1 MISNTAYPVLLL
13 CGCDPNRRDL
23 MKVLDPEGLLP
34 SKALLPMAGK
44 RVLDWQLDAMIE
56 SPDIGDIYLI
66 GLSPEEFPS
75 DLDLKYIQYERNSSI
90 LEKIKYGSLFLQ
102 KAYPDLDHVIVCSGD
117 APGVTTSSIN
127 QFFDMFRQNL
137 DADLLIGV
145 VPEDITLKFFP
156 NHRRVIGKFKDLS
169 VYPGEMYVFRHKII
183 PVIED
188 EILQMTLK
196 RRQFDRQKDTSK
208 LVPILKYLG
217 RKPRLWLL
225 IIKYGLGLLSISKLE
240 SILSKVYNL
249 KMKAI
254 IIPDPGFGMD
264 LDLPEDY
271 ESITEYI
278 KMTKVQAL

>member
-1 MISNTAYPVLLL
+1 MISDKAYPVLLL
-13 CGCDPNRRDL
+13 CGSDPNRREL

-44 RVLDWQLDAMIE
+44 RVLDWQLDSMIE
-56 SPDIGDIYLI
+56 SPDISDIYII

-75 DLDLKYIQYERNSSI
+75 DIDLKYIQYERNSSI

-127 QFFDMFRQNL
+127 QFFDIFRHNL

-196 RRQFDRQKDTSK
+196 RRQFDRQKHTSK
-208 LVPILKYLG
+208 LVPVLKYLG

-225 IIKYGLGLLSISKLE
+225 IIKYGLGLLSISELE
-240 SILSKVYNL
+240 SILSRVYNL

-278 KMTKVQAL
+278 KMTKIQV